1 MPKLQYASNELHFGL
16 VHTIA
21 QGRIGM
27 LQRAKQMGAGHFSK
41 RSTINL
47 IRQSILTARKV
58 ILNDKD
64 YRPTNAKLAIYIK
77 DLLGNN
83 SSSSVA
89 KRWALS
95 ETPGLEQNEET

>member
-1 MPKLQYASNELHFGL
+1 MPKLQYASNELHFEL

-21 QGRIGM
+21 QGGIGM
-27 LQRAKQMGAGHFSK
+27 LQRAQQMGAGHFSK

-77 DLLGNN
+77 GLFGNN
-83 SSSSVA
+83 SSSAA